1 MVTVSSGTDIRQEV
15 LYDIAG
21 PNMCL
26 SVSLQAMVANV
37 EKVATKVCT
46 P

>member
-1 MVTVSSGTDIRQEV
+1 MTVSSGTDIQQEV

-37 EKVATKVCT
+37 EKVAAKVCN